1 MVRDRCQEEEHI
13 GGSAGSGGLSGGSCG
28 RTPGRLRSRLRDAWL
43 GTAAFLLGAA
53 CLFWAGG
60 CGGRTVVEPR
70 GDFII
75 GVVTKSR
82 NSEYWMSV
90 CAGMEKAA
98 REQNVQVVVFSPDTE
113 DEKDVQK
120 KMIRDLLKME
130 VDALAVSP
138 IDSYD
143 NQDYIELAGQLE
155 IPVYSYDTPVMDA
168 EVPYIGI
175 DNEKVGYQL
184 GNALAGK
191 MGHKGNVAV
200 IAGSRE
206 QASHGQRVLG
216 FERYMK
222 EEPDIRIEVMRD
234 GYSNLRVSEK
244 EMEEI
249 LLKYPDLDGIM
260 TTSAV
265 TALGLAEATRGT
277 GIAIASVDNQE
288 DAIRAVE
295 EGRIAVLG
303 AQSGY
308 DIGYETVNY
317 IVNDKNG
324 IGQEDEKILD
334 TQILTQE
341 NVKEYQNLK
350 K

>member
-1 MVRDRCQEEEHI
+1 MGCSMWDRIWGFGEQRRR
-13 GGSAGSGGLSGGSCG
+13 G
-28 RTPGRLRSRLRDAWL
+28 RRTVIC
-43 GTAAFLLGAA
+43 LLAA
-53 CLFWAGG
+53 CSLCLGGCAAGAGG
-60 CGGRTVVEPR
+60 AGGEEFT
-70 GDFII
+70 I

-82 NSEYWMSV
+82 SSEYWMSV
-90 CAGMEKAA
+90 RAGMEKAA
-98 REQNVQVVVFSPDTE
+98 GEHGVQVVIFSPDTE
-113 DEKDVQK
+113 ADKEIQK
-120 KMIRDLLKME
+120 KMIGDLLKME

-143 NQDYIELAGQLE
+143 NQDYIALADQKG
-155 IPVYSYDTPVMDA
+155 IPVYSYDTPVRDA
-168 EVPYIGI
+168 CLPYIGI
-175 DNEKVGYQL
+175 DNEKAGYE
-184 GNALAGK
+184 LARVLADK
-191 MGHKGNVAV
+191 MGHRGNIAV

-206 QASHGQRVLG
+206 QASHGERIDG
-216 FERYMK
+216 FRRYM
-222 EEPDIRIEVMRD
+222 EGEPDIHIGVMKD
-234 GYSNLRVSEK
+234 GYSNLRVSEQ

-249 LLKYPDLDGIM
+249 ESTYPDLDGIM

-277 GIAIASVDNQE
+277 GIAIASVDDQE

-308 DIGYETVNY
+308 DIGYETVTY
-317 IVNDKNG
+317 IVNEKNG
-324 IGQEDEKILD
+324 LKQEHEKILD

-341 NVKEYQNLK
+341 NVRDYQNLK